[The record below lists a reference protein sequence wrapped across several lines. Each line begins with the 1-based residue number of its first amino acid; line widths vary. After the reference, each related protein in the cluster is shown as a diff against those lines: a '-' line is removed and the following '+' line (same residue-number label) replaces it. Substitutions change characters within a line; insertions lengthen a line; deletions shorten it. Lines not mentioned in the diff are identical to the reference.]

1 MTERATET
9 NSQGLIQLLR
19 PLLSGRRRQV
29 SGVTATALGTG
40 IAEAAALV
48 MVTRIA
54 FALSQGNDRVSFGGG
69 PVVIDLPIVRALLLT
84 AAVIVVRGA
93 TQTWNGYQAARLV
106 TDVLRAA
113 RAEMASAYLN
123 SSWAR
128 QSQERGGRLQEL
140 LTTYVTRVAKVVD
153 AVVKG
158 ITSGLSL
165 LALAVT
171 SILVSPV
178 AALALLVA
186 VVLLG
191 LTLQPL
197 RRLVRWTSRGEADTG
212 LDFATEIS
220 EISGLGQ
227 EIQIFGVEHEVDERV
242 RGLIDANSEALRR
255 QSFVSFM
262 FTPLYATVL
271 LLLLVGALGAIRASG
286 TSDLASLGAVMVMMI
301 RSLAYA
307 QQAQAVYSTLQS
319 SQPYLADLSAQLEEY
334 RTEAVDRSGTDVGDL
349 DELRFD
355 GVGFSYPPAGFA
367 LRDLSFTIRSGES
380 VGIIGPSG
388 SGKSTLVQL
397 LLRLRTPTTGA
408 MSANGIPAQSIAID
422 DWRRRVAFVPQE
434 ARLIAGTI
442 AENIRFFRPNILDER
457 IEAAARAANIHD
469 EILALTGGYDTQVGG
484 TAVHLSGGQR
494 QRICIARALATDPD
508 LLVLD
513 EPTSALDARSEARIR
528 DTLST
533 LHDRVAVV
541 IIAHR
546 LSTLDS
552 CDRMMVVQD
561 GRIVAFDRREVLEES
576 SDFYREALELSGIVP
591 TGRS

>member
-1 MTERATET
+1 MTEHTAEK
-9 NSQGLIQLLR
+9 NSTGLIPLLR
-19 PLLSGRRRQV
+19 PLLSGRRWQLARA
-29 SGVTATALGTG
+29 TATALATG
-40 IAEAAALV
+40 VAEAAALV

-69 PVVIDLPIVRALLLT
+69 PVIIDLPIVQALFLT
-84 AAVIVVRGA
+84 AAVIVVRGVA
-93 TQTWNGYQAARLV
+93 QTWNGHQAARLV
-106 TDVLRAA
+106 ADVLRAT
-113 RAEMASAYLN
+113 REKMASAYLN

-153 AVVKG
+153 AVMKG

-186 VVLLG
+186 VVVLG

-197 RRLVRWTSRGEADTG
+197 RRLVRWTARGEADTG

-227 EIQIFGVEHEVDERV
+227 EIQIFGVEREVDDRV
-242 RGLIDANSEALRR
+242 RRLIEANSEALRR

-271 LLLLVGALGAIRASG
+271 LLLLVVALGAIRASG

-307 QQAQAVYSTLQS
+307 QLAQAVYSTLQS
-319 SQPYLADLSAQLEEY
+319 SQPYLADLSAQLEQY
-334 RTEAVDRSGTDVGDL
+334 RSEAVDRSGIEVGDL
-349 DELRFD
+349 DEIRFD
-355 GVGFSYPPAGFA
+355 DVGFSYPPDGFA
-367 LRDLSFTIRSGES
+367 LRDLNFSIRTGER

-397 LLRLRTPTTGA
+397 LLRLRTPTTGE
-408 MSANGIPAQSIAID
+408 MLANGVSAESVAIGE
-422 DWRRRVAFVPQE
+422 WRRRVAFVPQE
-434 ARLIAGTI
+434 ARLVAGSIAQ
-442 AENIRFFRPNILDER
+442 NIRFFRPGITDER

-469 EILALTGGYDTQVGG
+469 EILALAGGYEAVVGG
-484 TAVHLSGGQR
+484 TDVHLSGGQR
-494 QRICIARALATDPD
+494 QRICIARSLATDPD

-528 DTLST
+528 DTLSA
-533 LHDRVAVV
+533 LHERVAVV

-546 LSTLDS
+546 LTTLDS

-561 GRIVAFDRREVLEES
+561 GRIVAFDRREALERS

-591 TGRS
+591 TDRS